1 MSTSAG
7 DRFPATFDGLLDLV
21 ERLRGPSG
29 CAWDRE
35 QTRDS
40 MTRYIRE
47 ECFEL
52 IEAIDAGE
60 PGAIVEELGD
70 MLFHLAFQVHVGRES
85 SEFGA
90 EQVFQAVKRQER
102 PGDGSLMD
110 GVPKTLPALSYAQ
123 SIQERAAGVGFDWD
137 DVREVTRKVREELDE
152 LERAATREEQEAEFG
167 DVLFALVN
175 VGRWLGID
183 AESTLRGSDER
194 FLERF
199 ALMERLSRDRGV
211 SFDSLPLADKEP
223 LWQEAKRLLG

>member
-1 MSTSAG
+1 
-7 DRFPATFDGLLDLV
+7 
-21 ERLRGPSG
+21 
-29 CAWDRE
+29 
-35 QTRDS
+35 

-90 EQVFQAVKRQER
+90 EQVFQAVIDKLVARHPHVFGDAEAADAKEVESRWQALKRQER